1 MTNPNISIY
10 NHATGETEVRP
21 MTDEEFA
28 FSQQSGAVPADF
40 VPNAAAK

>member
-10 NHATGETEVRP
+10 DHATGETEIRP

-28 FSQQSGAVPADF
+28 FSQLSGELPADYTI
-40 VPNAAAK
+40 PKP